1 VAEWPALAVLV
12 AYASLLLGIA
22 LWAERRAGRG
32 RRVASSAPVYVLAQA
47 IYCTTWTYYG
57 SVGFAASSGLLFLAI
72 YLGPTLAMVFGWSVL
87 RRLVRI
93 KDRHRVTG
101 LPDMLALRYGRSPA
115 VAALATVILVVGLVP
130 YVGLQLKTIIASS
143 SQVVGR
149 DPAWAYPASG
159 NALGPAIVAILLLF
173 TIAFGLRRVRPSS
186 RHPGL
191 MAALAAE
198 SLVKLVAF
206 LAAGAFV
213 TYGLFDGFGDLFRRA
228 AAAGLLSDGG
238 TLGAGHSASTWLAHL
253 LVSAAA
259 ILVLPRQF
267 HVGVVESSGESQ
279 IRAAMWGLP
288 AYLFAINVFVLP
300 IALGG
305 LLLGHLPTEADTF
318 VLHVPYEAGQRALSW
333 LVYVGGFS
341 AGMSMV
347 VVETT
352 ALATAVSNHIVLPL
366 LNASAR
372 LRPLLRRQLV
382 LRWAAAAAFLGAAFL
397 YERTFGASYELV
409 SIGLV
414 SFAAVLQLA
423 PSLLAG
429 LYGRNVS
436 TAGALA
442 GLGAGFATWAYTLV
456 LPVFARGGWLPAEIL
471 TEGPWGIQALRPQAL
486 FDIGGLDPL
495 SHAVL
500 WSLLLNVGA
509 LLVGSILAPPAAE
522 ERARTGR
529 LVDALAPAARAAA
542 PGGAVVA
549 SAREK
554 RDQLAALFAQYHD
567 DAAATQLADACLA
580 KVGSAAGELGALQLA
595 ELEAEAETALAGSI
609 GAAAAHAAIA
619 RARFLDP
626 EEARAVSAAYAEIL
640 SGLRVSPS
648 ELQRKIDY
656 HRERERL
663 LAREAAVERFLAEV
677 SAQLATSLD
686 VDATA
691 STVVH
696 LPVPLLAGAAVLW
709 MRDGGERPRVW
720 LAHGDPERERAA
732 EPEMAAV
739 ARSLE
744 EVPFVARAVQSRRP
758 VTAGGGEESAAWPA
772 PIRALGPFPDS
783 VTVPLVARRRTL
795 GTLSLFLGPESGLHL
810 PDDLGIAEELAHR
823 CAIALENATLFTDA
837 QEAIRARDEFLA
849 IASHELKTPL
859 TPLRITIQALRRAMV
874 RGDPRMTPERRDQLF
889 RTADRQVHRISG
901 LIDDLLDA
909 TRIGTRRLRLEPR
922 PTDLAEAVRAVV
934 ERHGDEIT
942 HAGCALTT
950 RLAPNAVGEWDRS
963 RLEQVVTNLV
973 TNALKYAP
981 GAAVEI
987 TVEADDRTARLVVRD
1002 AGPGIAPED
1011 QERVFRP
1018 FERAVSYLHV
1028 SGFGL
1033 GLYIVREIVAAHAG
1047 TVRVDSAPGQGAA
1060 FVIELPRRH
1069 GAA

>member
-1 VAEWPALAVLV
+1 VAEWRALAVV
-12 AYASLLLGIA
+12 GAYAALLLGVA
-22 LWAERRAGRG
+22 LWAERHGRG
-32 RRVASSAPVYVLAQA
+32 RRFASSAMVYALAQA
-47 IYCTTWTYYG
+47 VYCTTWTFYG

-72 YLGPTLAMVFGWSVL
+72 YLGPTLAAVFWWSVL

-130 YVGLQLKTIIASS
+130 YVGLQLKTMISS
-143 SQVVGR
+143 SAQVVGR
-149 DPAWAYPASG
+149 DPAWAYPAAGGSM
-159 NALGPAIVAILLLF
+159 GPPIVALLF
-173 TIAFGLRRVRPSS
+173 LVTVAFGLRRVRPSA

-191 MAALAAE
+191 MAALAAD
-198 SLVKLVAF
+198 SVVKLGAF
-206 LAAGAFV
+206 LAAGLFV
-213 TYGLFDGFGDLFRRA
+213 TYGLFDGFGDVFRRA
-228 AAAGLLSDGG
+228 AAAGVPWTGGLLGPG
-238 TLGAGHSASTWLAHL
+238 RSAPTWLAHL

-267 HVGVVESSGESQ
+267 HVGVVESSSEAQ
-279 IRAAMWGLP
+279 IRTSMWAFP
-288 AYLFAINVFVLP
+288 AYLFAINLFVLP

-305 LLLGHLPTEADTF
+305 LLLGHPPGEADTF
-318 VLHVPYEAGQRALSW
+318 VLHLPYEAGQRALSW
-333 LVYVGGFS
+333 LVFVGGFS
-341 AGMSMV
+341 AGLGMV

-352 ALATAVSNHIVLPL
+352 ALATAVSNHLLLPL

-372 LRPLLRRQLV
+372 LRPLLRHQLQ
-382 LRWAAAAAFLGAAFL
+382 LRWAAAAAFLGAAFA
-397 YERTFGASYELV
+397 YERTFGARYELV

-423 PSLLAG
+423 PPLLAG
-429 LYGRNVS
+429 LYGRGVS

-442 GLGAGFATWAYTLV
+442 GLAAGFATWAYTLV
-456 LPVFARGGWLPAEIL
+456 LPVFARGGWLPASL
-471 TEGPWGIQALRPQAL
+471 LADGPWGIEILRPQAL
-486 FDIGGLDPL
+486 FDVGDLDPL

-500 WSLLLNVGA
+500 WSLLANVGA
-509 LLVGSILAPPAAE
+509 MLVGSILAPPEAE
-522 ERARTGR
+522 ERARTAR
-529 LVDALAPAARAAA
+529 LVDALSPAPPAAAA
-542 PGGAVVA
+542 GAACVA
-549 SAREK
+549 SAAEK
-554 RDQLAALFAQYHD
+554 RERLEALIARYHD
-567 DAAATQLADACLA
+567 DAAAARLAAACVA
-580 KVGSAAGELGALQLA
+580 RVGAATDELGALQLA

-609 GAAAAHAAIA
+609 GAAAAHAALA
-619 RARFLDP
+619 RSRFLDP

-640 SGLRVSPS
+640 AGLRVSPT

-677 SAQLATSLD
+677 SAQLASSLD

-696 LPVPLLAGAAVLW
+696 LPVPQLAGAALLW
-709 MRDGGERPRVW
+709 MRPDGDRARVW

-732 EPEMAAV
+732 APEVAAMGPT
-739 ARSLE
+739 LE
-744 EVPFVARAVQSRRP
+744 AVPFVARAVQSRRA
-758 VTAGGGEESAAWPA
+758 VTAGGGTAAWPA

-783 VTVPLVARRRTL
+783 VTVPLVTRRRTL
-795 GTLSLFLGPESGLHL
+795 GTLSLFLGPESGLRL
-810 PDDLGIAEELAHR
+810 PDDLGVAEELAHR

-859 TPLRITIQALRRAMV
+859 TPLRITIQSLKRATV
-874 RGDPRMTPERRDQLF
+874 RGDPRLTPERRDQLF
-889 RTADRQVHRISG
+889 RTADRQVHRIAG

-922 PTDLAEAVRAVV
+922 PTDLAETVRVVV
-934 ERHGDEIT
+934 ERHAEELE
-942 HAGCALTT
+942 HAGCKVALA
-950 RLAPNAVGEWDRS
+950 LAPSAVGEWDRG
-963 RLEQVVTNLV
+963 RLEQVVTNLL

-981 GAAVEI
+981 GCAIDV
-987 TVEADDRTARLVVRD
+987 TVETDDQLARLVVRD
-1002 AGPGIAPED
+1002 TGPGIAPED

-1018 FERAVSYLHV
+1018 FERAVSYLQV

-1047 TVRVDSAPGQGAA
+1047 TVRVVSAKGEGAA
-1060 FVIELPRRH
+1060 FVVELPRRH